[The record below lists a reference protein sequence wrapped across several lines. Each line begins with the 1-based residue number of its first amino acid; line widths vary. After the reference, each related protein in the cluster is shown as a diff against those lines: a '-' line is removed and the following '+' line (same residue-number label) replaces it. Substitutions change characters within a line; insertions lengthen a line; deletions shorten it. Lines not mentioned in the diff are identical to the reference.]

1 VGFEAGQAPLN
12 RSRWRHSLIALGLF
26 GAAIPAV
33 ADEAPA
39 PPSRQI
45 SIHDLAFN
53 PATLTVKRGRV
64 VDWSNNDA
72 AIHIIVSDDGGFRSP
87 PLESHDV
94 FRHKFT
100 TPGTFHFFCSVHPR
114 MMGTIEVK

>member
-1 VGFEAGQAPLN
+1 MVIEGPEC
-12 RSRWRHSLIALGLF
+12 
-26 GAAIPAV
+26 AIPWCIL
-33 ADEAPA
+33 AP
-39 PPSRQI
+39 R
-45 SIHDLAFN
+45 LK
-53 PATLTVKRGRV
+53 ATVVMPLRV

-114 MMGTIEVK
+114 MRNGPRKLDSAVSEILM